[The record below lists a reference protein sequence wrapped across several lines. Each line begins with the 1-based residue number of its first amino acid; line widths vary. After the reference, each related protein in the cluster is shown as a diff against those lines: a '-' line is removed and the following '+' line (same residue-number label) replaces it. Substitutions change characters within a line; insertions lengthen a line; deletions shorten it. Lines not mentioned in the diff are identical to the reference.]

1 MTTQELINTLKQG
14 KPMTDRLMRE
24 IVREL
29 EEKTEQLHTMST
41 ALRAK
46 DADYA
51 VLMEALAQEEQHTF
65 DLTQKNRAL
74 AEELAALVEAK

>member
-14 KPMTDRLMRE
+14 KPMTYRLMRE

-29 EEKTEQLHTMST
+29 EEKAEQLHTMAT